1 MAKTYPL
8 KALWPLLPFEVAPA
22 PLQATLDAYGG
33 GLVKYAVSQ
42 DGIWLYS
49 LADPLTASESENLT
63 GFHPADL
70 VPKQIEGVEG
80 YFYALLGGAQLLPI
94 PFTAD
99 QLIAFNERTAGL
111 IASCIERGSETDE
124 WIADL
129 EKNNADAAELARGIH
144 GGKWPLDLADF
155 LDTKA
160 DDVAKPRFRLADGIT
175 PNDSAKAL
183 KFAFD
188 EAQHQKDLLK
198 QLGITPDLMKQID
211 YHKDMEKLFGNTLG
225 SVADAA
231 YQQELKRSQDMLRSA
246 IGPSASEMGAE
257 AIERQFASTLGLD
270 TVGNAANAYLQ
281 SQSTVRADI
290 EKALGGGLGTVADA
304 YRQAQYPQQAE
315 LEKFKAMVGGSV
327 ADSLGQLDR
336 AGLDAAIGRFHEPT
350 VGEMFA
356 LREKELLEKAMAPP
370 EPQERIIEF
379 TPPPFYD
386 HQAAEKRRLDRE
398 REHRLETERLAVLV
412 RLKTEQEFEAKKQA
426 ETSVATEKQEKP
438 ADGDATRSRRQT
450 WRDVAMPYLLAKYKS
465 GQYTTAKAFY
475 RALESHAQGPDS
487 GSPFDKGTGENHGS
501 LFVREI
507 GSALS
512 FKTLANA
519 MSEIREAA
527 NK

>member
-33 GLVKYAVSQ
+33 GLVKYAVNP

-70 VPKQIEGVEG
+70 VPKQIDGVVG
-80 YFYALLGGAQLLPI
+80 YFYALLGGAPLLPF
-94 PFTAD
+94 PFTKD

-111 IASCIERGSETDE
+111 IASCIERGSETDA

-129 EKNNADAAELARGIH
+129 EKNNPDAGELARGIH

-155 LDTKA
+155 MDTKTDGA
-160 DDVAKPRFRLADGIT
+160 AKPRFRLADGIQL
-175 PNDSAKAL
+175 NDSAKAL
-183 KFAFD
+183 KSAFD
-188 EAQHQKDLLK
+188 EARHQKDLLK

-211 YHKDMEKLFGNTLG
+211 YQKDMEKMLGINLG
-225 SVADAA
+225 SAA
-231 YQQELKRSQDMLRSA
+231 NAVYQQEQKRNQDMLRSA
-246 IGPSASEMGAE
+246 IGPSASETAAE
-257 AIERQFASTLGLD
+257 TIGRQFASTLGLD

-281 SQSTVRADI
+281 SQSTVRVDI

-304 YRQAQYPQQAE
+304 FRQAQYPQQAE

-327 ADSLGQLDR
+327 ADTLGQLDR

-398 REHRLETERLAVLV
+398 REHRLETERLAVFV
-412 RLKTEQEFEAKKQA
+412 RRKAEDDYEAQKQA
-426 ETSVATEKQEKP
+426 ASKATEKHEKP
-438 ADGDATRSRRQT
+438 ADADVTRSRRQT
-450 WRDVAMPYLLAKYKS
+450 WRDVAMPYLLAKYKA

-475 RALESHAQGPDS
+475 RALEGGAQDPQS
-487 GSPFDKGTGENHGS
+487 GSPFDKGTGANHGS

-507 GSALS
+507 GATLS

-519 MSEIREAA
+519 MTEIREAA
-527 NK
+527 SK

>member
-1 MAKTYPL
+1 L
-8 KALWPLLPFEVAPA
+8 K
-22 PLQATLDAYGG
+22 
-33 GLVKYAVSQ
+33 S
-42 DGIWLYS
+42 
-49 LADPLTASESENLT
+49 
-63 GFHPADL
+63 
-70 VPKQIEGVEG
+70 
-80 YFYALLGGAQLLPI
+80 
-94 PFTAD
+94 
-99 QLIAFNERTAGL
+99 
-111 IASCIERGSETDE
+111 
-124 WIADL
+124 
-129 EKNNADAAELARGIH
+129 
-144 GGKWPLDLADF
+144 
-155 LDTKA
+155 
-160 DDVAKPRFRLADGIT
+160 
-175 PNDSAKAL
+175 
-183 KFAFD
+183 AFD

-211 YHKDMEKLFGNTLG
+211 YQKDMEKMLGINLG
-225 SVADAA
+225 SAA
-231 YQQELKRSQDMLRSA
+231 NAVYQQEQKRNQEMLHSA
-246 IGPSASEMGAE
+246 IGPSASATAAE
-257 AIERQFASTLGLD
+257 TIGRQFASTLGLD
-270 TVGNAANAYLQ
+270 TVGNAATAYLQ
-281 SQSTVRADI
+281 SQSTVQAEI
-290 EKALGGGLGTVADA
+290 EKALGGSLGTVADA

-315 LEKFKAMVGGSV
+315 LEKIKAMVGGNV

-386 HQAAEKRRLDRE
+386 HQAAENRRLNHE

-426 ETSVATEKQEKP
+426 GTSVATEKQEKP

-465 GQYTTAKAFY
+465 GQFTTAKAFY
-475 RALESHAQGPDS
+475 RALESHAQDPDS

-507 GSALS
+507 GAALS